1 MATSSLNWTQEAD
14 EVITATYTGSGDGD
28 ITLSSAPNEGL
39 DRQREVTVTAG
50 DKTEN
55 VSVSQ
60 PGLREEL
67 ATTDGKILYTSDGK
81 LLTVLK

>member
-1 MATSSLNWTQEAD
+1 MATTRLDWNEEDD

-50 DKTEN
+50 DKTACLC
-55 VSVSQ
+55 VSQ

-67 ATTDGKILYTSDGK
+67 STRDGKVLYTSDGL

>member
-1 MATSSLNWTQEAD
+1 MATTRLDWNEEDD

-39 DRQREVTVTAG
+39 DRQRDIIVTAG
-50 DKTEN
+50 DKTES

-67 ATTDGKILYTSDGK
+67 STSDGKVLYTSDGK

>member
-1 MATSSLNWTQEAD
+1 MATTRIDWKEAD
-14 EVITATYTGSGDGD
+14 EVITATYTGCGDGD

-39 DRQREVTVTAG
+39 DRQRDIIVTAG
-50 DKTEN
+50 DKAES

-67 ATTDGKILYTSDGK
+67 STSDGKVLYTSDGK

>member
-1 MATSSLNWTQEAD
+1 MATTRIDWKEAD

-39 DRQREVTVTAG
+39 DRQRDIIVTAG
-50 DKTEN
+50 DKAES

-67 ATTDGKILYTSDGK
+67 STSDGKVLYTSDGK